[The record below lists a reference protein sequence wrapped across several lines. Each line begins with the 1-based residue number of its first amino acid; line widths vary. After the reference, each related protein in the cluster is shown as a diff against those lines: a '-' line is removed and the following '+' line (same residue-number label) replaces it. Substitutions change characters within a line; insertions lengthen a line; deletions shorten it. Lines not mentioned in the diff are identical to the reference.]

1 MMPSLLSSV
10 LQLSGVQR
18 LSCSR
23 APPPPSPS
31 LPRAPLSAA
40 ATKTPPIDRSG
51 VAQRPRGA
59 PTRIGS
65 TGSMSRLLLTHS
77 STRSLSAAAL
87 RAPALGALHTP
98 PPSAP
103 MAPETLTLPINP
115 RCSGVHRATRR
126 STSAP
131 LRCTAKTRSCRT
143 RVVDHQH
150 RHGLRWR
157 MLLLL
162 PWPPPAPQSCAAH
175 GLCSCSAP

>member
-131 LRCTAKTRSCRT
+131 LRCTAKTPTHAPPCLIARPSPPCLGVAPARHPNA
-143 RVVDHQH
+143 RPSVCVPVD
-150 RHGLRWR
+150 
-157 MLLLL
+157 
-162 PWPPPAPQSCAAH
+162 C
-175 GLCSCSAP
+175 

>member
-1 MMPSLLSSV
+1 MLAIKCWGLVGTWAYLTHRQPSAVGTRMIHDASLLSSV

-65 TGSMSRLLLTHS
+65 TGSVSRLLLTHS
-77 STRSLSAAAL
+77 CTRSLSAAAL

-131 LRCTAKTRSCRT
+131 LRCTAKTPT
-143 RVVDHQH
+143 HAPP
-150 RHGLRWR
+150 
-157 MLLLL
+157 L
-162 PWPPPAPQSCAAH
+162 PDS
-175 GLCSCSAP
+175 